1 MTDAATGTITGES
14 LRYRRQPLAADMARA
29 GIGVALTGGPLLFVE
44 AVPATLAIFG
54 GLAVLFALFGVRTA
68 LRYASA
74 IEFGPN
80 DVVVKGVLGGRIAW
94 QQVSGMKLGYYTT
107 RRDRQGG
114 WMQLTL
120 QGGGKRLRFDSTL
133 EGFDRLVR
141 RAVLAASAN
150 DVALSDTTLANLAA
164 MDIVPPPSAAGSTP
178 AKRS

>member
-1 MTDAATGTITGES
+1 MTDAGSGTSPRHS

-29 GIGVALTGGPLLFVE
+29 GIGIALTGGPLLFVE

-54 GLAVLFALFGVRTA
+54 GLAALFALFGVRTA

-74 IEFGPN
+74 IELEP
-80 DVVVKGVLGGRIAW
+80 DEVVVKGALGGRIAW
-94 QQVSGMKLGYYTT
+94 QQVTGMKLGYYTT

-120 QGGGKRLRFDSTL
+120 QGGGRRLRFDSTL

-150 DVALSDTTLANLAA
+150 DIALSDATLANLAA
-164 MDIVPPPSAAGSTP
+164 MDIPVPAAGP
-178 AKRS
+178 AAAAKRS